1 MAYFASTF
9 GDLEA
14 LLAAGEPTQVA
25 DAAPVLLIE
34 DDAHIRRSIVYQFH
48 RQGYRVTCCADG
60 EAGLEEALKH
70 NYCVVILDLMLPK
83 LDGFTVCKQLRQSR
97 KDLPIIIISAR
108 GSDIDKITG
117 LGLGADDYVA
127 KPFSPAELEA
137 RVRALRRRTGS
148 FEPEP
153 IAAGGMVLDCT
164 KYQLTIGG
172 AVVRLT
178 PKELKILRLLM
189 NSPGRVF
196 TRENLLTQVWGVAFE
211 GYHRAIDA
219 HMSRLKIKLLEQAGE
234 PPDWLESVYGVGY
247 RFRDPAEKMTV
258 KIHDPAAAGPAAPEG

>member
-1 MAYFASTF
+1 MAYSASTF
-9 GDLEA
+9 GDLDA
-14 LLAAGEPTQVA
+14 LLTAGEPTQVA

-48 RQGYRVTCCADG
+48 RQGYRVTCCEDG

-83 LDGFTVCKQLRQSR
+83 LDGFTVCRQLRQSR

-148 FEPEP
+148 FEPAP

-189 NSPGRVF
+189 SSPGRVF

-247 RFRDPAEKMTV
+247 RFRDPAEQVTI
-258 KIHDPAAAGPAAPEG
+258 KIHEAADAGPAPPED